1 MLFNVMCQQTDKKAL
16 AQNFS
21 LIFVKEIKNKDL
33 RMPQS
38 QSQLNKNKKK

>member
-21 LIFVKEIKNKDL
+21 LIFVKEIKDKNL

-38 QSQLNKNKKK
+38 QSQRNKNKRK